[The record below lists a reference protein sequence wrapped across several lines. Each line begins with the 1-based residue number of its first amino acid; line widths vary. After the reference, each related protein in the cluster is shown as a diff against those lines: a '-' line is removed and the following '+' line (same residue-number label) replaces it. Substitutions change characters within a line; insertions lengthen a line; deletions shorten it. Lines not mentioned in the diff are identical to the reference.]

1 MCSGRTA
8 NEPVNTEKEL
18 YLPELAEKELHYVLT
33 HTLNQL
39 FLATIRI
46 DLQKDKAFVLQS
58 ADMPEVTMRNVVWA
72 DRLKQYGEFMHTEE
86 LEVFSSE
93 HLLELYHCGQRIFS
107 KEFPYYRNSTNEWM
121 TMTAY
126 LTSEEGTPYATVI
139 VRKSSGEHLLNRIV
153 DLYVYSTCD
162 YFIYLDVK
170 KNSYTSFSRSDSGTP
185 LPPAVCSDYSAEI
198 VKYAENFVV
207 PEDRERV
214 IFEMSLERV
223 LKKLETQP
231 THAFTCGVLDPVRG
245 YTRKRLL
252 YQYYNRETQ
261 MILLSRTD
269 ITDTYLEEQKNQNEL
284 RKAKQM
290 AKTDALTGLYNLQ
303 GIVEEITRY
312 LETSKEISALLF
324 IDMDDFKKIN
334 DTLGHST
341 GNEVLRKIAETLRA
355 NVRSCDLVG
364 RIGGDEFL
372 VLFCGVKSAE
382 NVRQSTA
389 RLHEAVCRLSQ
400 VFGISTS
407 CSIGIAVF
415 PEDGRDY
422 AALMECADKRV
433 YRAKRSGKNQFAM
446 S

>member
-153 DLYVYSTCD
+153 ELSAD
-162 YFIYLDVK
+162 Y
-170 KNSYTSFSRSDSGTP
+170 
-185 LPPAVCSDYSAEI
+185 
-198 VKYAENFVV
+198 
-207 PEDRERV
+207 
-214 IFEMSLERV
+214 
-223 LKKLETQP
+223 Q
-231 THAFTCGVLDPVRG
+231 
-245 YTRKRLL
+245 
-252 YQYYNRETQ
+252 
-261 MILLSRTD
+261 
-269 ITDTYLEEQKNQNEL
+269 
-284 RKAKQM
+284 
-290 AKTDALTGLYNLQ
+290 
-303 GIVEEITRY
+303 
-312 LETSKEISALLF
+312 
-324 IDMDDFKKIN
+324 
-334 DTLGHST
+334 
-341 GNEVLRKIAETLRA
+341 
-355 NVRSCDLVG
+355 
-364 RIGGDEFL
+364 
-372 VLFCGVKSAE
+372 
-382 NVRQSTA
+382 
-389 RLHEAVCRLSQ
+389 
-400 VFGISTS
+400 
-407 CSIGIAVF
+407 
-415 PEDGRDY
+415 
-422 AALMECADKRV
+422 
-433 YRAKRSGKNQFAM
+433 
-446 S
+446 